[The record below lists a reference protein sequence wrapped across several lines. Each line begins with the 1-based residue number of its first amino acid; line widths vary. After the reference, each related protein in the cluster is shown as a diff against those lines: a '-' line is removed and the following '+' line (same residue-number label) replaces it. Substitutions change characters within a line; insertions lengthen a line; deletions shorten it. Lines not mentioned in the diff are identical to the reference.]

1 MAGGLKLRDLW
12 GPFQPRP
19 FYDSS
24 LKETTAC
31 SYLIAVLPYCLSDK
45 ASPGLVLRLFH
56 ALVLPSDKEIKAPSK
71 PSICWPPRRSP
82 SSCKTF
88 CLNSRIQVP
97 VMHHFHRQECV
108 KANYSQT
115 YTILKNTSPKQGIFV
130 IISLLSPNF
139 SPTQQ
144 YLYWIVLVLVSSLPS
159 WSAFCKPHMQRQDS
173 NKKGR

>member
-1 MAGGLKLRDLW
+1 M
-12 GPFQPRP
+12 FYICNIQPRP

-31 SYLIAVLPYCLSDK
+31 SYLIEVLLYCLSDK
-45 ASPGLVLRLFH
+45 ASPASQGI
-56 ALVLPSDKEIKAPSK
+56 KEIKAPSK

-82 SSCKTF
+82 SPCKTF

-144 YLYWIVLVLVSSLPS
+144 YLYRIVLVLVSSLPS

-173 NKKGR
+173 NKKGL